1 MNRIIQNL
9 PSIKQSHLLHL
20 FLTVLMNYS
29 QFLTTEQVQSI
40 LLPFFSSFSSILSSF
55 LSYSLY
61 WLYRPDELG
70 LRQHFLLVLY
80 QFVKVHPSIIPQLHS
95 FIHMESLEVDNNLLS
110 LMSIV
115 IPYYSFYFT
124 NWFFITYTYYFS
136 FYLYTLTSNIL
147 SSYTTFNYSF
157 IYALSINQF
166 FFTCSLYWFVYSF
179 LKVDSLLTRRS
190 MSFMV
195 TTNLSINTEWME
207 L

>member
-29 QFLTTEQVQSI
+29 QFLTAEQVQSI

-110 LMSIV
+110 
-115 IPYYSFYFT
+115 YEYSH
-124 NWFFITYTYYFS
+124 
-136 FYLYTLTSNIL
+136 
-147 SSYTTFNYSF
+147 
-157 IYALSINQF
+157 
-166 FFTCSLYWFVYSF
+166 
-179 LKVDSLLTRRS
+179 SLL
-190 MSFMV
+190 FI
-195 TTNLSINTEWME
+195 LLHKLIHHY
-207 L
+207 LHLLFQFLLIHPYK